1 LELIKKNIFWLFFDK
16 TVRVIIGLF
25 VGVWIA
31 KYLGPEKFGTI
42 NYSLAIIGLFG
53 PLISLGLNEVVVKEL
68 INEPDQKHNL
78 IGSTFVAQIFS
89 SVLSFFLILVI
100 IILIEPDKVQRN
112 VTYILAISLPFQSS
126 NAIKYYFE
134 SIFKGYN
141 SNLIELTVF
150 VIFTLLR
157 IYSLLNKY
165 GLYIF
170 VLLTLFETIFSFI
183 LLLFWYQYLKKDIFN
198 WSPSLSKIKDLLN
211 KSYPLILSGFAVIL
225 YMRMDQILIG
235 HMIGKKEL
243 GIYSSALRFSEIMYT
258 IPIVIMS
265 TIFPKIV
272 KLKKENFITYSK
284 YFKNVLK
291 ALTIISFFII
301 ITITFSSNFIFKF
314 FYGDEFLDGSLVLKI
329 HIWTSTF
336 VFLGIA
342 GSKWYLTEN
351 LQKLIIIQTCIGAIL
366 NLLLNLFLIPKFGIA
381 GSAFS
386 TLFAQILSTY
396 MFDLF
401 YKKTRI
407 LFNYKSEAIFYSIPW
422 FFNYSIQIL
431 KKILIFIKCKK
442 SL

>member
-183 LLLFWYQYLKKDIFN
+183 LLLFWYQY
-198 WSPSLSKIKDLLN
+198 SKI
-211 KSYPLILSGFAVIL
+211 Y
-225 YMRMDQILIG
+225 
-235 HMIGKKEL
+235 
-243 GIYSSALRFSEIMYT
+243 
-258 IPIVIMS
+258 
-265 TIFPKIV
+265 
-272 KLKKENFITYSK
+272 
-284 YFKNVLK
+284 
-291 ALTIISFFII
+291 
-301 ITITFSSNFIFKF
+301 
-314 FYGDEFLDGSLVLKI
+314 
-329 HIWTSTF
+329 
-336 VFLGIA
+336 
-342 GSKWYLTEN
+342 
-351 LQKLIIIQTCIGAIL
+351 
-366 NLLLNLFLIPKFGIA
+366 
-381 GSAFS
+381 
-386 TLFAQILSTY
+386 
-396 MFDLF
+396 
-401 YKKTRI
+401 
-407 LFNYKSEAIFYSIPW
+407 
-422 FFNYSIQIL
+422 
-431 KKILIFIKCKK
+431 
-442 SL
+442 

>member
-1 LELIKKNIFWLFFDK
+1 
-16 TVRVIIGLF
+16 
-25 VGVWIA
+25 
-31 KYLGPEKFGTI
+31 
-42 NYSLAIIGLFG
+42 
-53 PLISLGLNEVVVKEL
+53 
-68 INEPDQKHNL
+68 
-78 IGSTFVAQIFS
+78 
-89 SVLSFFLILVI
+89 
-100 IILIEPDKVQRN
+100 
-112 VTYILAISLPFQSS
+112 
-126 NAIKYYFE
+126 
-134 SIFKGYN
+134 
-141 SNLIELTVF
+141 
-150 VIFTLLR
+150 
-157 IYSLLNKY
+157 
-165 GLYIF
+165 
-170 VLLTLFETIFSFI
+170 
-183 LLLFWYQYLKKDIFN
+183 
-198 WSPSLSKIKDLLN
+198 
-211 KSYPLILSGFAVIL
+211 
-225 YMRMDQILIG
+225 MRMDQILIG

>member
-1 LELIKKNIFWLFFDK
+1 MELIKKNIFWLFFDK